1 MYKALTS
8 FSGLVSMRKGEV
20 RDISDLAIVED
31 LTKAGYIE
39 PVGAEKTKAKK
50 ETKKTPKA

>member
-39 PVGAEKTKAKK
+39 PVVSEKTKAKK